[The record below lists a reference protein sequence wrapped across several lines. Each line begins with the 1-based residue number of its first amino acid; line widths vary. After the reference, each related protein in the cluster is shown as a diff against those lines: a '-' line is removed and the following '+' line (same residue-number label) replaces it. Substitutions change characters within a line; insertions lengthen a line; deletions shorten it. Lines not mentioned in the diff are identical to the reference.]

1 VQRFCPSC
9 GSPLPTGSATC
20 SSCGATVEPIAGFET
35 AAVATG
41 LTDNLAGALAYL
53 TFLPAVF
60 FLMLEPYNKNRF
72 VRFHSFQ
79 CIFLSIVWFAFSFA
93 FTLVPFLGWALIFV
107 MPFLGLILWI
117 VVIVQ
122 AFRGQT
128 FKVLVVGD
136 LAEKYASNA

>member
-9 GSPLPTGSATC
+9 GSALPTGSSTC

-35 AAVATG
+35 VAVATS
-41 LTDNLAGALAYL
+41 LADNLAGALAYL
-53 TFLPAVF
+53 TFLPAIF
-60 FLMLEPYNKNRF
+60 FLLLEPFNKNRF

-79 CIFLSIVWFAFSFA
+79 CIFLSIAW
-93 FTLVPFLGWALIFV
+93 FTLLFALTVLPLLGWALIFV
-107 MPFLGLILWI
+107 MPIVGLILWI
-117 VVIVQ
+117 VAIVQ

-128 FKVLVVGD
+128 FKVPVVGD

>member
-1 VQRFCPSC
+1 
-9 GSPLPTGSATC
+9 
-20 SSCGATVEPIAGFET
+20 VEPIAGFET
-35 AAVATG
+35 VAVATG
-41 LTDNLAGALAYL
+41 LTDNLAAAIAYL
-53 TFLPAVF
+53 TFLPAIF
-60 FLMLEPYNKNRF
+60 FLLLEPFNKNRF

-79 CIFLSIVWFAFSFA
+79 CIFLSIAWFTLSFA
-93 FTLVPFLGWALIFV
+93 FTLVPLLGWALIFV

-128 FKVLVVGD
+128 FKVPVVGD